1 MKFSYLMFL
10 LLAGTLI
17 FVMSRPDPMARQAQE
32 EAPPMARA
40 EIVNQNS
47 YRIKMDIDPE
57 DQELADIVWFQKAAE
72 VAIEKKNPWF
82 NVIQH
87 YISDDYIEGT
97 IELINDPMNAE
108 YDANEILSLR
118 LTDEVE

>member
-1 MKFSYLMFL
+1 MKLSYLMFL
-10 LLAGTLI
+10 LLTGALI

-32 EAPPMARA
+32 ETPPMITA
-40 EIVNQNS
+40 EAINQNN
-47 YRIKMDIDPE
+47 YRIRMDIDSE
-57 DQELADIVWFQKAAE
+57 DQELADILWFQKAAE
-72 VAIEKKNPWF
+72 VALNKKKPWF

-87 YISDDYIEGT
+87 FISDDYIEGT
-97 IELINDPMNAE
+97 IELINDPMSAE

>member
-1 MKFSYLMFL
+1 MKLSYLMFL
-10 LLAGTLI
+10 LLTGTLI

-32 EAPPMARA
+32 EAPPMAWA
-40 EIVNQNS
+40 EAINQNS
-47 YRIKMDIDPE
+47 YRIRMDIDPE

-72 VAIEKKNPWF
+72 VAIENKKPWF

-87 YISDDYIEGT
+87 YISNDYIEGT
-97 IELINDPMNAE
+97 IELINDPMSAE

>member
-1 MKFSYLMFL
+1 MKLSYLMFL
-10 LLAGTLI
+10 LLTGTLI

-32 EAPPMARA
+32 EAPPMAQTEA
-40 EIVNQNS
+40 VNQNS
-47 YRIKMDIDPE
+47 YRIRMDIDPE
-57 DQELADIVWFQKAAE
+57 DQELADIIWFQKAAE
-72 VAIEKKNPWF
+72 VALEKKKPWF

-87 YISDDYIEGT
+87 YISDDFIEGT
-97 IELINDPMNAE
+97 IELIDDPMSAE